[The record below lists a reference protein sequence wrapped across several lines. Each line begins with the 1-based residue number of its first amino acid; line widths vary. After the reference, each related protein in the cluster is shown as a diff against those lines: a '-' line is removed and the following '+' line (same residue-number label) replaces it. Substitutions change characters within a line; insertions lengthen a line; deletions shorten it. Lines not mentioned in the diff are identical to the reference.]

1 MAKGGYDGYLRFNTK
16 IDEDGF
22 ISTVKDLER
31 SLTALEKTVGKL
43 TNVMQAGFAQAS
55 ASAEQSAAGV
65 DKISTAA
72 EDAAENLAQL
82 PDSETITVQA
92 ETDGIGEAQTALD
105 EIHDEQVTVSAMPE
119 GVDTV
124 QAELDAIPDEDVR
137 IIPDIEWSG
146 AEFETVEVP
155 AELSVEDVNF
165 GDALESSKQ
174 SVVSKFREIE
184 DSLRGLGSQA
194 AAPSERA
201 GRTIGD
207 SISRGIEQSNP
218 LGTLKTMLKRA
229 AGLVASYFGVRA
241 LLSFGKQAIKLAS
254 DIDEVQNVVDTA
266 FDDMSYKMED
276 FAAASV
282 KQFGISRLT
291 AKRTGSTYMAMGRG
305 MGVASDAASDMAVSL
320 TGLSADFA
328 SFYNAEQDV
337 AATALNSVFTGE
349 TETLKKFG
357 IVMTET
363 NLQQFALTK
372 GIKKSVSAM
381 TQAEKVQL
389 RYAYVMEQG
398 NLAVGD
404 FAKTSGGWA
413 NQVRILQEQW
423 KEFGSQVGFV
433 LKNAFLP
440 AVKRANAVL
449 SSLIGTVQAA
459 KEKLADIFGWE
470 SSATSASASVGA
482 VADSYDEVTD
492 SAEEA
497 AAAMDQTL
505 TSYDEI
511 HKLGEETADTPIE
524 VGTVGGEIAAVNPYS
539 AESDTGADAIDKL
552 SAKWSTKGQQTVDAI
567 ITSWGQVKG
576 LVDAVN
582 GSFVTVFENGTGEE
596 TLLITLGIIS
606 GIAETTGN
614 LAESFREAWA
624 ENETGTHIIQNCWDI
639 FNHLLGVAETF
650 FGKTAEWADNVNLS
664 PLLVSFEHLSEI
676 VKEAADELDEDVGWL
691 FDNVIAPT
699 ATWTIE
705 TAIPLVIDDIGAA
718 INALKTIWDKCKPT
732 LKDVFWK
739 KFLKPI
745 GEFTGDSIEKVLGA
759 LQWFFQY
766 VADNF
771 DEADAQVL
779 LTVAGGV
786 AAIAA
791 AAKGAQLI
799 MAGATALKSLIAVL
813 AGGAT
818 LSTGTIGIAVATF
831 LASYTAARAA
841 LRALDID
848 TEKWGETLFDA
859 LHDENGKFSV
869 GVWWENWKAGAH
881 IDDWFAE
888 VGDSVKTS
896 WTDMVD
902 TVSEKWNGYKDD
914 WTEGVNTMKENAAE
928 KWKAIKDDWNGGW
941 DKVKKNVSDFKS
953 HWAMKTQEIKT
964 DASEKWKSMKL
975 NLSTGWQSLKDH
987 VSDWKKYWTDKTSEI
1002 KTTVSAKWSEIK
1014 SDLLS
1019 GWSSITDKITSF
1031 KTAWQT
1037 GFDSVKEKA
1046 VRFKNAIADTFNDL
1060 WGDGGIKGMLNH
1072 LLDGIEN
1079 AMNWITNRINALIE
1093 NLGPSLSFEIPSW
1106 VPSIGGNSFDL
1117 SLPMI
1122 PTFSI
1127 PRLATG
1133 TVVPANYGEF
1143 AAILGDNK
1151 REAEVVSPLS
1161 TMKQALREVMEEHG
1175 GNDVKTIVIKLIADG
1190 RELSQVVHKYD
1201 KKTDRVTNGG
1211 VR

>member
-1 MAKGGYDGYLRFNTK
+1 MAGGYDGSLRFNTK

-22 ISTVKDLER
+22 LRTVKDVER
-31 SLTALEKTVGKL
+31 SLTALEQTVGKL
-43 TNVMQAGFAQAS
+43 TKVMQAGFSQAS
-55 ASAEQSAAGV
+55 TGAEQAAADV
-65 DKISTAA
+65 AKLSDAADTAA
-72 EDAAENLAQL
+72 ENFSQL
-82 PDSETITVQA
+82 PDSETVRVQA
-92 ETDGIGEAQTALD
+92 ETHGITEAQTALD
-105 EIHDEQVTVSAMPE
+105 SIPDEQVTVSAMPE
-119 GVDTV
+119 GVESV
-124 QAELDAIPDEDVR
+124 QAALDSIPDEEVR
-137 IIPDIEWSG
+137 IIPDVEWNG
-146 AEFETVEVP
+146 ADFETVEIP
-155 AELSVEDVNF
+155 AELDVDTADF
-165 GDALESSKQ
+165 SSAYDTSIEQVK
-174 SVVSKFREIE
+174 SKFGSLR
-184 DSLRGLGSQA
+184 DSLRGFGSQA

-207 SISRGIEQSNP
+207 SISRGIEKSNP
-218 LGTLKTMLKRA
+218 LGTLKSMLKRA
-229 AGLVASYFGVRA
+229 AGLAASFFGVRA
-241 LLSFGKQAIKLAS
+241 LVSFGKQAVELAS

-266 FDDMSYKMED
+266 FGDMAYKMED
-276 FAAASV
+276 FAAVSV

-291 AKRTGSTYMAMGRG
+291 AKRTGSTYMAMAHG
-305 MGVASDAASDMAVSL
+305 MGVASDTASDMAVSL

-328 SFYNAEQDV
+328 SFYNVKQDV

-423 KEFGSQVGFV
+423 KEFGAQVGFV
-433 LKNAFLP
+433 LKNVFLP
-440 AVKRANAVL
+440 VVRRVNAVL
-449 SSLIGTVQAA
+449 SSMISAVQAA
-459 KEKLADIFGWE
+459 KEKLSDLFGWE
-470 SSATSASASVGA
+470 SSASSASASVVA

-497 AAAMDQTL
+497 AAAMDKTL

-511 HKLGEETADTPIE
+511 HKLGEDTADTQPE
-524 VGTVGGEIAAVNPYS
+524 VGTVGGEIAAVSPYI

-552 SAKWSTKGQQTVDAI
+552 SSKWGTKGQQTIDAI
-567 ITSWGQVKG
+567 LISWGQVKG
-576 LVDAVN
+576 LVDAVRD
-582 GSFVTVFENGTGEE
+582 SFETVFENGTGVE
-596 TLLITLGIIS
+596 TLNLIHGIFLAII
-606 GIAETTGN
+606 GTIGA
-614 LAESFREAWA
+614 LAESLRRAWEENEVGVQIVQTVINIINAMLQTVKRFFERLKKWA
-624 ENETGTHIIQNCWDI
+624 EETNFYPLLASFQHLLAVVKEVMDEIEEAVLWVFDNIIAPIATWAIETG
-639 FNHLLGVAETF
+639 
-650 FGKTAEWADNVNLS
+650 
-664 PLLVSFEHLSEI
+664 
-676 VKEAADELDEDVGWL
+676 
-691 FDNVIAPT
+691 
-699 ATWTIE
+699 
-705 TAIPLVIDDIGAA
+705 IPLTLDAISAA
-718 INALKTIWDKCKPT
+718 LDALKTIWEKCKPI
-732 LKDVFWK
+732 LLDVFWE
-739 KFLKPI
+739 KFLKPL
-745 GEFTGDSIEKVLGA
+745 GKFTLGSAEKALG
-759 LQWFFQY
+759 LLKDFFQY
-766 VADNF
+766 IADNF
-771 DEADAQVL
+771 DEADARVL

-791 AAKGAQLI
+791 AAKGYQII
-799 MAGATALKSLIAVL
+799 MSGAAALKSLIAVL

-818 LSTGTIGIAVATF
+818 LSAGTVGIAVATF

-841 LRALDID
+841 LRALNID
-848 TEKWGETLFDA
+848 TEEWGETLYSA

-869 GVWWENWKAGAH
+869 GVWWDNWKAGAH

-888 VGDSVKTS
+888 VGDNIKTV
-896 WTDMVD
+896 WNGMID
-902 TVSEKWNGYKDD
+902 TVSEKWNGYKED
-914 WTEGVNTMKENAAE
+914 WAEGIDTMKETAAE
-928 KWKAIKDDWNGGW
+928 KWKAVKNDWSGGW
-941 DKVKKNVSDFKS
+941 DKLKKNVTDFKS
-953 HWAMKTQEIKT
+953 HWATKLQEVKTSV
-964 DASEKWKSMKL
+964 SEKWTSMKL

-987 VSDWKKYWTDKTSEI
+987 VSDWKKHWTEKTSEI
-1002 KTTVSAKWSEIK
+1002 KTTVSTKWSEIRT
-1014 SDLLS
+1014 DLLN

-1031 KTAWQT
+1031 KAAWQT

-1046 VRFKNAIADTFNDL
+1046 VRFKNAINDTFNDL

-1079 AMNWITNRINALIE
+1079 AMNWITDRINALIE
-1093 NLGPSLSFEIPSW
+1093 NVNSEGITFFEHTPFEQTL
-1106 VPSIGGNSFDL
+1106 FDL
-1117 SLPMI
+1117 HIPTI

-1161 TMKQALREVMEEHG
+1161 TMKQALREVMEEYG
-1175 GNDVKTIVIKLIADG
+1175 GNDGKTIVIKLIADG

-1201 KKTDRVTNGG
+1201 KKTSRVTNGG
-1211 VR
+1211 AK